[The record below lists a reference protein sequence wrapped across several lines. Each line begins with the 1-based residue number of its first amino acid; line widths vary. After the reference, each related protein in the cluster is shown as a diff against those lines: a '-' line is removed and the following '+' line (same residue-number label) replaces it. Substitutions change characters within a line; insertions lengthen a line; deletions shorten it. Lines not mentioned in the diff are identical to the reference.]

1 MADTL
6 VKKPKLIVGTQ
17 SQVKAEMGDNDIGF
31 ATDIEFYNKTE
42 IDEQYTSIITYVG
55 DKDREIKSDITQLDT
70 NIRTVGDW
78 VNAKDSEGNR
88 ATLTTEAQDAY
99 RAINE
104 LNAKIGEGGGGASLP
119 ILMSMWSDHVIN
131 DMSWLRADT
140 FSWQSGDVYK
150 AAYEHLVADMP
161 EEQMLYAWDNDI
173 DETWYTKTPDVPAV
187 GDILYWDD
195 GQDSGR
201 TVASVSGDTFITSDG
216 GRSYSRYP
224 AKDTVVKGTTKTD
237 TIGDITITYYL
248 AQDGHKICLPD
259 QESNLIAL
267 YEATGVAW
275 YFILDTDNK
284 QFKLPRTKYGFTGLR
299 DSVGGYVAPGLPN
312 VEGDSGIVTT
322 TGVPTGAFSRDGA
335 KAKTWNTDSSNTYA
349 GTTFDASRSNSI
361 YGASDTVQPAATQM
375 YLYFY
380 VGNFEQSAVEQTAG
394 LNTELFNGKADVDL
408 NNINPSNSAKA
419 TIVGWGMPDY
429 TAGVSIS
436 GTTFTAPCD
445 CFIAFYVGASVQNGG
460 GGSINVD
467 GVVIDSL
474 ATTSCTVAGFKH
486 AWVAKGSVVELVRG
500 AGGNTANYYPLKGAI

>member
-17 SQVKAEMGDNDIGF
+17 SQVEAEMGANDIGF
-31 ATDIEFYNKTE
+31 ATDIEFYTAKQ
-42 IDEQYTSIITYVG
+42 IDELLS
-55 DKDREIKSDITQLDT
+55 K
-70 NIRTVGDW
+70 
-78 VNAKDSEGNR
+78 A
-88 ATLTTEAQDAY
+88 
-99 RAINE
+99 
-104 LNAKIGEGGGGASLP
+104 GGASLP
-119 ILMSMWSDHVIN
+119 ILMPVWSDHLLN

-140 FSWQSGDVYK
+140 FSWHSGGVYV
-150 AAYEHLVADMP
+150 AAYEHLAEELP
-161 EEQMLYAWDNDI
+161 EIQTLYSWQNDKAKVLYTYSATPKAGAPVVDANGEQ
-173 DETWYTKTPDVPAV
+173 
-187 GDILYWDD
+187 
-195 GQDSGR
+195 
-201 TVASVSGDTFITSDG
+201 
-216 GRSYSRYP
+216 
-224 AKDTVVKGTTKTD
+224 KDTVVSLSGNTLTTTGSYSSSEWYRYTADIHLDGAQTD
-237 TIGDITITYYL
+237 TIGEITITYYE
-248 AQDGHKICLPD
+248 ADDGHKICLPD
-259 QESNLIAL
+259 QESNIVAL
-267 YEATGVAW
+267 YEKTGVAW
-275 YFILDTDNK
+275 YYILDTENK
-284 QFKLPRTKYGFTGLR
+284 QFKLPRTKFGFTGLR
-299 DSVGGYVAPGLPN
+299 DSVGGYVEPGLPN
-312 VEGDSGIVTT
+312 IEGDSGIITT

-394 LNTELFNGKADVDL
+394 ITAETLNGKLDLDVG
-408 NNINPSNSAKA
+408 NVPKTTKE

-474 ATTSCTVAGFKH
+474 STTSCTVAGFKH
-486 AWVAKGSVVELVRG
+486 AWVAKGSVVELARG